1 MQSTTISFCLHQTSK
16 PCSLP
21 QTSFPHYIRELDFKS
36 RNIGDSRSE
45 EHDNERGVAN
55 QECAGVE
62 GREGDCTDTIDS
74 EESSSSDREESDD
87 GEAMCDIEVYNESS
101 ESEGNE
107 ESNIYDVDGEML
119 NIESEN
125 QAPSTS
131 GPGKGSPQNNLA
143 DTNVLRVVSLHI
155 AMSFSF
161 LFSVMS

>member
-1 MQSTTISFCLHQTSK
+1 MQL
-16 PCSLP
+16 
-21 QTSFPHYIRELDFKS
+21 
-36 RNIGDSRSE
+36 RNTGDSRYE

-87 GEAMCDIEVYNESS
+87 GEAMYDIEVYSESS

-143 DTNVLRVVSLHI
+143 DSNVLRVVSLHI